1 MVNHMEGGEGK
12 VQQGGSRANDDG
24 GDGEEGIG
32 ISGGLEE
39 LGVYIRWRGQGG
51 GRALVCQVSQV
62 SGGVKINL
70 KSPRL

>member
-1 MVNHMEGGEGK
+1 MVSHMERGKGK

-39 LGVYIRWRGQGG
+39 LGVYIRWRGQAG

>member
-1 MVNHMEGGEGK
+1 MM
-12 VQQGGSRANDDG
+12 RG

-51 GRALVCQVSQV
+51 GRALVCQVFQV

>member
-1 MVNHMEGGEGK
+1 MVSHMEGGEGK

-39 LGVYIRWRGQGG
+39 LGVYIRGQGS
-51 GRALVCQVSQV
+51 ALSGF